1 MFMEFS
7 TVVHGRRTVR
17 RFKQIQVQESELRE
31 MLNAAR
37 LASSGGN
44 LQPLRYIVVQQPE
57 LVSGIFENTAWGGL
71 VKPRRNPEP
80 GSTAPLTFI
89 AVASSRD
96 GSNILHADAGA
107 AIQSMT
113 LAAYALGLGC
123 CWIGA
128 FRRENVD
135 IILNL
140 PEDLTVIYLLAVGY
154 PDEVP
159 VQEDIA
165 AGMAIQYYLD
175 DHDVLHVPKLT
186 VDAITEWR

>member
-1 MFMEFS
+1 MEFS
-7 TVVHGRRTVR
+7 AVVQGRRTVR
-17 RFKQIQVQESELRE
+17 RFKQVQLKESELRE
-31 MLNAAR
+31 MLDAAR
-37 LASSGGN
+37 LSSCGGN
-44 LQPLRYIVVQQPE
+44 IQPLRYIVIRTPE

-80 GSTAPLTFI
+80 GRTAPLTFI
-89 AVASSRD
+89 AVVSPRS
-96 GSNILHADAGA
+96 GNSTLHADAGA

-113 LAAYALGLGC
+113 LTAYSLGIGC

-135 IILNL
+135 MILAL

-154 PDEVP
+154 PDESP

-165 AGMAIQYYLD
+165 AGMSANYYLD
-175 DHDVLHVPKLT
+175 DNDVLHVPKFT
-186 VDAITEWR
+186 VDAITQWR